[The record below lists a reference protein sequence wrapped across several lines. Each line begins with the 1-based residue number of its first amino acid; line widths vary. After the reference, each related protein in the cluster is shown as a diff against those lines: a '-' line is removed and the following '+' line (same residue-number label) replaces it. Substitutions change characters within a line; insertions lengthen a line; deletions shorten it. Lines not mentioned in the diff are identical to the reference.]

1 MEKDTLIITSSQE
14 GFMDKQR
21 WIAGPTLPKWREIVK
36 FAALLE
42 DGEIRKW
49 AELIR
54 LEPIWNPDQS
64 LAVPKVINEFETP
77 ILLGETPLTK
87 PFLTTKEA
95 LLSATTTDDL
105 LI

>member
-14 GFMDKQR
+14 GFGKMNE
-21 WIAGPTLPKWREIVK
+21 WYAAPIPANWRGIVK

-42 DGEIRKW
+42 DGEIQKW
-49 AELIR
+49 AEVTR
-54 LEPIWNPDQS
+54 MEGIWNPDES
-64 LAVPKVINEFETP
+64 LVFKKAIVELDTP
-77 ILLGETPLTK
+77 IPLGQSALKK

-105 LI
+105 LD